1 MAKRLTRTVFVE
13 GVAYGPSSVLTKAVA
28 AKITNPKAW
37 ADADESAPTPA
48 GAGSAGAQTASEIGA
63 DVPVPDAEATVKELR
78 DYAKAKGITLGAAKA
93 KPEILA
99 VLGLDGA
106 DEDGQ
111 GADGDQ
117 EPAGSE
123 ADQVPEADSAEDVD
137 ESTDPDAD
145 GDPAGADSE

>member
-37 ADADESAPTPA
+37 ADADESAPAPA
-48 GAGSAGAQTASEIGA
+48 GAGSTGAQTSSAADA

-99 VLGLDGA
+99 VLGLDA
-106 DEDGQ
+106 DGQ
-111 GADGDQ
+111 GTDGDQ
-117 EPAGSE
+117 EPSGSE

-145 GDPAGADSE
+145 GDSAGADSE